1 LSICPA
7 QDTGSPGLLS
17 LQILSPETFGDFL
30 RQTFKRGQEHMEQLV
45 DVLQLAGFIYVIV
58 TILVVLTAV
67 AIGLEMF
74 LYMTDRKIVMVK
86 NAVHPHDSGTAREI
100 R

>member
-1 LSICPA
+1 
-7 QDTGSPGLLS
+7 
-17 LQILSPETFGDFL
+17 
-30 RQTFKRGQEHMEQLV
+30 MEQLV

-58 TILVVLTAV
+58 TGLFIVAAM
-67 AIGLEMF
+67 AIGLEVF
-74 LYMTDRKIVMVK
+74 LYMTGRKIVIVK